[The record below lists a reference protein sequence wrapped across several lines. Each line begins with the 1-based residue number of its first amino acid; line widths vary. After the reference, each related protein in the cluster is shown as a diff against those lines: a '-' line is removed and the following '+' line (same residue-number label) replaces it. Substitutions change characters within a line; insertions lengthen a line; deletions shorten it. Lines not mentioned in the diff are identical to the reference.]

1 MLYHIHIFLGK
12 NDLFKNKTVEF
23 CNNKFKLHWMQSL
36 KSLVCI
42 QFCDNV
48 DQLNE
53 GSLIDLLFK
62 IRSSDVFLNAF
73 LFDRFPIQ
81 ECKFS

>member
-12 NDLFKNKTVEF
+12 NDLFKNKTVES
-23 CNNKFKLHWMQSL
+23 CKNKFKLHWMQSL

-81 ECKFS
+81 ECTFS